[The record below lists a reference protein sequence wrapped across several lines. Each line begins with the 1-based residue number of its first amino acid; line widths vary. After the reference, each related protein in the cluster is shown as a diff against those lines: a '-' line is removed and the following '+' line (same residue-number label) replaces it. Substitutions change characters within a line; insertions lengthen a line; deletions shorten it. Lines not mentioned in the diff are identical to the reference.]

1 MAWLISSERLFFNVT
16 QIPQD
21 CMFLCF
27 YCIVCIL
34 YVSRGDQKGTSRR
47 NGLRNKS
54 FYYVLGFLHHCYY
67 SNTAL
72 NTQNW
77 SFPFEVF
84 YIFYSKFC
92 ALPLVWIKNELY
104 RFKINIRNTRKRCEI
119 CSKLTLK
126 TPEHVSDVVLVGAF
140 IFNFEHVLDLF

>member
-92 ALPLVWIKNELY
+92 ALSLVWIKNELVTY
-104 RFKINIRNTRKRCEI
+104 SVSMRETFTGSKSTLETREKGVKYVQ
-119 CSKLTLK
+119 S
-126 TPEHVSDVVLVGAF
+126 
-140 IFNFEHVLDLF
+140 